1 MEGRPVGILEN
12 KKLLVTGVLTDD
24 SIAFHTA
31 RRAIEE
37 GAEIVLSGVGRALSL
52 TQRVARRLPVTP
64 DVIEIDV
71 GNADQLDA
79 ARSVLETKFGRLDGL
94 VHSIG
99 FAPESCLGKGILAAS
114 WPDVATT
121 LEVSAYSLKSLTEA
135 MLPLFEAA
143 GSGSVVGFDFDA
155 TVAWPGYDWMGV
167 AKAALESVA
176 RYLARDLGSRGIRV
190 NLVSAG
196 PLRTMAAK
204 SIPGFSAFEDSW
216 KERAP
221 LGWDVTA
228 GHGAAADACVALL
241 SDLFSRTTGEIVHVD
256 GGYHAVGA

>member
-1 MEGRPVGILEN
+1 VGILEN

-37 GAEIVLSGVGRALSL
+37 GAEIVLSGFGRALSL
-52 TQRVARRLPVTP
+52 TQRIARRLPVTP

-71 GNADQLDA
+71 ANPDHLVA
-79 ARSVLETKFGRLDGL
+79 ARDALADKFGHLDGL

-99 FAPESCLGKGILAAS
+99 FAPESCLGHGMFAS
-114 WPDVATT
+114 TWSDVATT

-143 GSGSVVGFDFDA
+143 GGGSVVGFDFDA
-155 TVAWPGYDWMGV
+155 AVAWPGYDWMGV
-167 AKAALESVA
+167 AKAALESLS
-176 RYLARDLGSRGIRV
+176 RYLARDLGSRNIRV

-204 SIPGFSAFEDSW
+204 SVPGFSKFEAAW
-216 KERAP
+216 GERAP
-221 LGWDVTA
+221 LGWDVTD
-228 GHGAAADACVALL
+228 GHEAAADACVALL
-241 SDLFSRTTGEIVHVD
+241 SHLFSRTTGEIIHVD